1 MSIIKLPKEICRP
14 KKETSW
20 EKSYKREREKDLN
33 ASEGRM
39 TTKIRIGVQRRA

>member
-1 MSIIKLPKEICRP
+1 MSIIKLPKEICRS

-20 EKSYKREREKDLN
+20 EESYKREREKDLN

-39 TTKIRIGVQRRA
+39 TTTIRIQVQRCV